1 MKVLGRRRLV
11 RTIRAITKE
20 TPKEVGPAMTRQ
32 ANLLR
37 GRAVAVA
44 PELTRKMILS
54 SKVTKRS
61 TRGREIRVVSFN
73 TIYAVKQHE
82 GRFKPGPLTA
92 AKSPTQDGISGR
104 KYLTRPFNNM
114 VQEKTVEKAI
124 AKALITAIRK
134 ATPRRSRKRRR

>member
-1 MKVLGRRRLV
+1 MKVFGRRRLA

-20 TPKEVGPAMTRQ
+20 TPKEVGPAITRQ
-32 ANLLR
+32 ANILR
-37 GRAVAVA
+37 GRAVALA

-61 TRGREIRVVSFN
+61 TRSREIRVISFD
-73 TIYAVKQHE
+73 TEYAVAQHE
-82 GRFKPGPLTA
+82 GRFNPGPITA
-92 AKSPTQDGISGR
+92 VKSPTQDGAAGR
-104 KYLTRPFNNM
+104 KYLSRPFENL
-114 VQEKTVEKAI
+114 VREQGVEKAI